1 VAMNMVRR
9 SNVHWRITVVF
20 DWKTAAVVGLSI
32 VTLLLLWK
40 K

>member
-1 VAMNMVRR
+1 MNKVER
-9 SNVHWRITVVF
+9 SNVHWHITVVF
-20 DWKTAAVVGLSI
+20 DWKMAAVAGISI